1 MFGHPQPDIPRPF
14 PTSGTIGHVAYLIGP
29 RGAQQVCE
37 EVQAAVGA
45 MQVEN
50 FDRDRWLEAWVI
62 PGGPK
67 VMLTM
72 DHMSNR
78 VVPVFALF
86 KYRGMGASP
95 LNDRLMAFV
104 GTGDDG
110 PRMHIRVAP
119 ADTEAKIGR
128 ARDTFAYE
136 RPAIEEHFGRHN
148 ANPYQLL
155 PHAGAD
161 TEHANECSI
170 PYVFPIPNA
179 LVYLAAD
186 CPHIYDFM
194 RRVCS
199 LGDLFPQHTQRLKSL
214 GDWTGAACQRAEN
227 ETRSE
232 LAVQW
237 SPLTVMDAHLQQT
250 IEFQWYSTAGMPP
263 PPSPTRPQTEQPVGI
278 TSAEVEARM
287 EALLAEK
294 RAEAAKKTKLSALVI
309 GWLRSL
315 AGSAAT
321 GPTLPEL
328 TDGNSNDPE
337 RQGVEHFMERIQHT
351 AGNEQA
357 FRLMFEEA
365 STRAAKKLGYAPR
378 PRVLQPH
385 FLRNLRRLEL
395 GRGLGTQYS
404 RSHDG
409 LAITASWYQFAL
421 AMASAA
427 TMAEENN
434 KIRMAEER
442 LNEATHVTPDDVR
455 VLEGKPSTSP
465 SSVTELIWAC
475 ELYAIDLETVIGSNS
490 DHQAYVI
497 AIRDALDSSI
507 GHWDMGQQQLDDIF
521 WDIFLDGR
529 KLFSTE
535 LGSKPPKSDL
545 SMTLKFLKS
554 RKFVPTHGV
563 PYAML
568 SPKSKKS
575 KSPKQKK
582 PAVESDDELEA
593 TTPRKRK
600 AKEYGKLDRPNA
612 VLTTAWRNAV
622 EACQEKLGDKPLV
635 NTIVCKAKHHS
646 SGYWSVKRI
655 GDEILKDNRCTV
667 GSITGRCMR
676 PGCNFDHDRSVS
688 GAEADQIGGI
698 LSDAMAAV
706 ANS

>member
-263 PPSPTRPQTEQPVGI
+263 PP
-278 TSAEVEARM
+278 
-287 EALLAEK
+287 
-294 RAEAAKKTKLSALVI
+294 
-309 GWLRSL
+309 
-315 AGSAAT
+315 
-321 GPTLPEL
+321 
-328 TDGNSNDPE
+328 
-337 RQGVEHFMERIQHT
+337 
-351 AGNEQA
+351 
-357 FRLMFEEA
+357 
-365 STRAAKKLGYAPR
+365 PR
-378 PRVLQPH
+378 PDHRPSSQWGLPRPKWRPVWRHYWQ
-385 FLRNLRRLEL
+385 RSGLRRP
-395 GRGLGTQYS
+395 RR
-404 RSHDG
+404 RS
-409 LAITASWYQFAL
+409 
-421 AMASAA
+421 
-427 TMAEENN
+427 
-434 KIRMAEER
+434 
-442 LNEATHVTPDDVR
+442 
-455 VLEGKPSTSP
+455 
-465 SSVTELIWAC
+465 
-475 ELYAIDLETVIGSNS
+475 
-490 DHQAYVI
+490 
-497 AIRDALDSSI
+497 
-507 GHWDMGQQQLDDIF
+507 
-521 WDIFLDGR
+521 
-529 KLFSTE
+529 
-535 LGSKPPKSDL
+535 
-545 SMTLKFLKS
+545 
-554 RKFVPTHGV
+554 
-563 PYAML
+563 
-568 SPKSKKS
+568 
-575 KSPKQKK
+575 
-582 PAVESDDELEA
+582 
-593 TTPRKRK
+593 
-600 AKEYGKLDRPNA
+600 
-612 VLTTAWRNAV
+612 
-622 EACQEKLGDKPLV
+622 
-635 NTIVCKAKHHS
+635 
-646 SGYWSVKRI
+646 
-655 GDEILKDNRCTV
+655 
-667 GSITGRCMR
+667 
-676 PGCNFDHDRSVS
+676 
-688 GAEADQIGGI
+688 
-698 LSDAMAAV
+698 
-706 ANS
+706 